1 MKVLIRRIKR
11 FFKFFKLVN
20 YGGWS
25 WWIPIPSKDRFYAG
39 SHCVLCDRETYN
51 KKGIKFLIKKIE
63 AAWYLAKNYI
73 LNDDGL
79 YEILK
84 ETNDEEILYKVSF

>member
-20 YGGWS
+20 YGGWN
-25 WWIPIPSKDRFYAG
+25 WRIPVQNKDRFYVG
-39 SHCVLCDRETYN
+39 SVCVLWNREIYN

-84 ETNDEEILYKVSF
+84 ETNDEERLYKVSF